1 MSDPLS
7 APYAAARLAGIARPA
22 DVDPENRDVS
32 DGTAIVAIGAR
43 PGALLTVS
51 RRERAIG

>member
-1 MSDPLS
+1 MSDPRS

-22 DVDPENRDVS
+22 DVDPQNRNVS
-32 DGTAIVAIGAR
+32 DGTAIVAIGTR
-43 PGALLTVS
+43 PGAPFTVS